1 MEPVVRQTLKPGSE
15 AKIQVLSFQYS
26 VNRHNPKNIVY
37 TLKEVKIS
45 PYNGVQNP
53 VFSASAS
60 SLAATI
66 PGTVLSVSESYLE

>member
-15 AKIQVLSFQYS
+15 TKIQVLSFWYS

-37 TLKEVKIS
+37 TLKEVKIGPHS
-45 PYNGVQNP
+45 GVWNP
-53 VFSASAS
+53 AFSASAP

-66 PGTVLSVSESYLE
+66 TGTVLSVSESYLE

>member
-15 AKIQVLSFQYS
+15 AKIQVLSFWYS

-45 PYNGVQNP
+45 PYSGV
-53 VFSASAS
+53 
-60 SLAATI
+60 
-66 PGTVLSVSESYLE
+66 